1 MSVTFCAR
9 LSPGQRPAKQSLRHG
24 GVYRFRSVPNVSSRD
39 PMATN
44 ATVELQPATALNH
57 QVGEFFGI
65 IASGPVTVRTDRFV
79 AVSMYCEVHCASP
92 NADIAYHL
100 GFPVSY
106 FDVRALLPQSEID
119 DFSWCIG
126 PSPQTPHFKIPPGV
140 LVNVLRLTW
149 SAPGEE
155 QGGVR
160 DAGPLPP
167 EPEPEPEPEREPERE
182 QEAEPEPEREP
193 APAAEPEPEPDP
205 EPAREPEAAAGT
217 AAGPALAAGPEL
229 APAPDPEPAPA
240 AGPALAPAAGPAREP
255 EREPA
260 PGSESELLFFD
271 AQSGAESDD
280 FISAAGSPEPAPDP
294 ASPAATL
301 SVVARGSPARPTLGS
316 ISDHK
321 AVIDA
326 FRNLYPLTAIRG
338 ALNPDAWTKAHVK
351 KFMKAFQIATH
362 ADTTRGSAT
371 MSLQAINF
379 LLLIAVGTNNERWDE
394 KLDKPR
400 TDLVMPEKARPRW
413 ENKIVFY
420 SYLYEQWSI
429 RTGLLALNDA
439 QLEGL
444 QSGLDNFW
452 AWGNNSEDLFHQRS
466 IAAVAGDEITITHAL
481 IEPTTIRGT
490 YTDRRDIQHKFDV
503 VISGEEKAVVPG
515 VATEAPAMY
524 QYARPP
530 WETTDAYNHP
540 WRGDVTF
547 QITYDPNFKIGVN
560 SKQCDVG
567 NASGFDLSSQYSLTA
582 DEGRAF
588 DRGGLIPLEIRGLSE
603 EDTMIEFSK
612 AEAFRANLDPT
623 NARVFGIVVARNL
636 GRLIPGE
643 GGYRGDLLITLL
655 APDTK
660 SEKRPNPP

>member
-1 MSVTFCAR
+1 MPRGSQVTMSVTFCAR

-24 GVYRFRSVPNVSSRD
+24 GVYRFRSVQNVSSRD

-44 ATVELQPATALNH
+44 ATVELQPANARNH

-119 DFSWCIG
+119 GFSWCIG
-126 PSPQTPHFKIPPGV
+126 PRPQTPHFKIPPGV

-155 QGGVR
+155 QGDVR
-160 DAGPLPP
+160 GAGPPPP
-167 EPEPEPEPEREPERE
+167 EPEPEPE
-182 QEAEPEPEREP
+182 
-193 APAAEPEPEPDP
+193 
-205 EPAREPEAAAGT
+205 REPEAAAGT
-217 AAGPALAAGPEL
+217 AAGPA
-229 APAPDPEPAPA
+229 
-240 AGPALAPAAGPAREP
+240 
-255 EREPA
+255 
-260 PGSESELLFFD
+260 PGSESELVSFD
-271 AQSGAESDD
+271 ALSGADSDD
-280 FISAAGSPEPAPDP
+280 YFSAADSPEPAPDP

-316 ISDHK
+316 ISDYK

-326 FRNLYPLTAIRG
+326 FRNLYPLTAIRD
-338 ALNPDAWTKAHVK
+338 ALNPDAWTKAKVK
-351 KFMKAFQIATH
+351 KFMRGVQFATH
-362 ADTTRGSAT
+362 ADKTTGSAT
-371 MSLQAINF
+371 MPLQAINF

-400 TDLVMPEKARPRW
+400 SDLVMPEKARPRW
-413 ENKIVFY
+413 GNKIVFY

-452 AWGNNSEDLFHQRS
+452 AWGDNSEDLFHHRS
-466 IAAVAGDEITITHAL
+466 IAAVAGDEITITQAL

-490 YTDRRDIQHKFDV
+490 YTDRQDIQHKFDI

-524 QYARPP
+524 QYERPP

-567 NASGFDLSSQYSLTA
+567 NASGYDLSSQYSLTA

-588 DRGGLIPLEIRGLSE
+588 DHGDLIPLEISGLSE

-612 AEAFRANLDPT
+612 AETFRENLDPT

-660 SEKRPNPP
+660 SEKSQTPPRERDGRGRGRAKGGGK